1 MDAPLWTER
10 YAPDLADL
18 PQAEV
23 REYLRKAVDD
33 PINLVLHGPP
43 GAGKTAAV
51 RALAREAHDDP
62 DNDLTILNVSDF
74 FDRTKTEIRNDPR
87 FERFLQGE
95 IPWVKQVSTDRK
107 QDLSKRY
114 KSDWSK
120 AEMIAYVFKQYSSM
134 APSTGSYKTVVLDNA
149 EDIREDFQQ
158 SLRRTMEQFHET
170 TQFVVTTRQP
180 TKLIPPIKSRCFPVA
195 VRAPTTEEITD
206 VLETIAE
213 AEGVEYDEMGLRIVA
228 GYAEGNLREAILS
241 AQTLHEKEGEITRD
255 TVQSVREIGIR
266 GQIEEMLDAAEA
278 GEFSDAR
285 KTLDD
290 LLVDEGYNGQEVLR
304 KVLTVARNSNRY
316 TGREEELAELTRLAG
331 EIDVG
336 LAEGS
341 SDRVHLGHLL
351 AELGAK
357 GEA

>member
-18 PQAEV
+18 PQSDV
-23 REYLRKAVDD
+23 REYLQRAVDD

-51 RALAREAHDDP
+51 RALAREAHADP
-62 DNDLTILNVSDF
+62 DNDLTILNVADF
-74 FDRTKTEIRNDPR
+74 FDRTKKEIRNDPR
-87 FERFLQGE
+87 FEQFLQGE
-95 IPWVKQVSTDRK
+95 TEFSKQFRRGSDQRK
-107 QDLSKRY
+107 QYKRQWSKR
-114 KSDWSK
+114 D
-120 AEMIAYVFKQYSSM
+120 MINHILKEYAGY
-134 APSTGSYKTVVLDNA
+134 APSSGGYRTLVLDNA

-195 VRAPTTEEITD
+195 VRAPTNDEIVD
-206 VLETIAE
+206 ILQSIAE
-213 AEGVEYDEMGLRIVA
+213 TEGVEYDEMGLRLVA

-241 AQTLHEKEGEITRD
+241 AQTLHEKEGEITRE
-255 TVQSVREIGIR
+255 TVQTVREIGIR
-266 GQIEEMLDAAEA
+266 GRIEEMLDDAEA

-304 KVLTVARNSNRY
+304 KVLEVARNSNRY
-316 TGREEELAELTRLAG
+316 TGRETELAELTRLAG
-331 EIDVG
+331 EIDMG

-341 SDRVHLGHLL
+341 SDRVQLGHLL
-351 AELGAK
+351 AELGAES
-357 GEA
+357 EA